1 MLIIQN
7 KNFATSDSVMSSF
20 HHSRYVNKA
29 HIHQFAELVY
39 VLDGEFTVI
48 SSGKTEIA
56 KKGDV
61 AIIQPYQPH
70 GYFTEKGK
78 KVKIWLLLFSH
89 SLISDFLSDQTN
101 YLRYKNCVFT
111 PSEHIQKFIEAR
123 TFDTDEKKKKLDFN
137 GIRKIKATLYPI
149 FDEYVSRVQLLDEYQ
164 NTSSSVIA
172 KIMIYLS
179 EHFKENL
186 TIRDVS
192 HAIGYSESYISRCI
206 SENFN
211 INFRTLLNSVRIEHA
226 KSLLITK
233 ESNTF
238 LAGLESGFTCER
250 SFHRAFVNIT
260 GMSPKEYKKTG
271 RWVNLQTT
279 IQKTAINKEIGKRTK
294 P

>member
-78 KVKIWLLLFSH
+78 KVKIWLLLFS
-89 SLISDFLSDQTN
+89 SSILSDFLPSQAN
-101 YLRYKNCVFT
+101 YLRYKNSVFS
-111 PSEHIQKFIEAR
+111 PSEYIQTFIEAR
-123 TFDTDEKKKKLDFN
+123 TFDTNEKKATLDLNGVRKL
-137 GIRKIKATLYPI
+137 KATLYPV
-149 FDEYVSRVQLLDEYQ
+149 FDEYVSKVPLLDEYQ
-164 NTSSSVIA
+164 DIGSSVIA
-172 KIMIYLS
+172 KTMIYLS
-179 EHFKENL
+179 EHFRENL
-186 TIRDVS
+186 TIQNVS
-192 HAIGYSESYISRCI
+192 RAIGYSESYVSRCI
-206 SENFN
+206 SRTFN

-226 KSLLITK
+226 KSLLVTK
-233 ESNTF
+233 GSNTF

-260 GMSPKEYKKTG
+260 GMSPKEYKKAG
-271 RWVNLQTT
+271 RRVNLQTT
-279 IQKTAINKEIGKRTK
+279 IQKTAINKEMGKRTK